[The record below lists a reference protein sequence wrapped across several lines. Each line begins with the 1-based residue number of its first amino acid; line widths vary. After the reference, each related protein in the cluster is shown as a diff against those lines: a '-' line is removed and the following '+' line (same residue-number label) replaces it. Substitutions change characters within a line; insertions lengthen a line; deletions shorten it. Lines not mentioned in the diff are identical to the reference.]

1 MDPKALVQRF
11 VSGIDERWTSTY
23 KIRLKKSDSYFSCGF
38 IFDFVPLRSILYT
51 VYSIKYELF
60 YMIHII
66 WISDPRRQ
74 RRSGRES
81 YLMAHSSFFFDIASF
96 PTRQIINGRII
107 WLWDYWFRNWGE
119 YWYREQKLEQ
129 KRGRSESG
137 RSWGKVDGPTGCKWT
152 VQSPK
157 SGRSWVKVDAPKGN
171 PLSTDRP
178 LSGPFTFPR
187 LQKRSVQN
195 FD

>member
-1 MDPKALVQRF
+1 M
-11 VSGIDERWTSTY
+11 G
-23 KIRLKKSDSYFSCGF
+23 
-38 IFDFVPLRSILYT
+38 
-51 VYSIKYELF
+51 
-60 YMIHII
+60 HII
-66 WISDPRRQ
+66 WIGDPRRQ

-178 LSGPFTFPR
+178 LSGVPNRDRSLSPGFKNGLFKALTR
-187 LQKRSVQN
+187 LNSEKFKKFYFQA
-195 FD
+195 